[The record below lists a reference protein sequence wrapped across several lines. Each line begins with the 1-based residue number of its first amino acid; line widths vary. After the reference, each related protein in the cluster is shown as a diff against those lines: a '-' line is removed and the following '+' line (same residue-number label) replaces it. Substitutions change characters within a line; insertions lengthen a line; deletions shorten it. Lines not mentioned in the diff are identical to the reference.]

1 MENYAEIKA
10 QLTRIET
17 ALVGDNFGNRGLVK
31 RVEDSEKRHEEAD
44 AKNDLVAKAI
54 LALDTKR
61 KISNLKL
68 AGIIGTSVAGSTG
81 AWEFIKYLAT
91 K

>member
-1 MENYAEIKA
+1 MENYSEIKE
-10 QLTRIET
+10 QLTRIER
-17 ALVGDNFGNRGLVK
+17 ALIGDNLGNKGLVK
-31 RVEDSEKRHEEAD
+31 RVEENE
-44 AKNDLVAKAI
+44 AKNDLMAKAI

-61 KISNLKL
+61 KMSNLKL

-81 AWEFIKYLAT
+81 AWEFIKYLAS

>member
-1 MENYAEIKA
+1 MELTEIKE
-10 QLTRIET
+10 QLNRIET
-17 ALVGDNFGNRGLVK
+17 ALVGDKLGNKGLVK
-31 RVEDSEKRHEEAD
+31 RVEENEVKS
-44 AKNDLVAKAI
+44 DLLAKAM

-61 KISNLKL
+61 KMSNLKL

-81 AWEFIKYLAT
+81 AWEFIKYLAS